1 MSEHITIPDSS
12 PKANQMSTHSLPMAS
27 TVVDSILF
35 RDAFGT
41 QKMRSIF
48 SDGALIQR
56 YIDVEVALARA
67 QAQCGVIPV
76 EAAQE
81 IARAAKIERIDFEHM
96 REETDIVG
104 YPILPLVHQLA
115 AMCGEAG
122 RYVHWG
128 ATTQDIMDT
137 AVVLQVCDALDSLE
151 ADIRELRGILASLAT
166 KHRDTP
172 MAGRTHLQQ
181 ALPVTFG
188 YKVAVWLAMFDRH
201 QQRLSELRPRVAVV
215 EFAGAAGT
223 LASLG
228 DRGFEVQTAMAEELK
243 LGVPAT
249 TWHVARDGFAEAVNL
264 LALITGSLGK
274 IALDI
279 MLMAS
284 TEFAEVYEPFV
295 KGRGASSTM
304 PQKRNPISSE
314 LMLAASKAVRQH
326 AGLMV
331 DAMVQDF
338 ERATGPWHAEW
349 IAIPESFIL
358 TSGALHQAKFALG
371 GLIVDE
377 ARMAHNLGI
386 TRGLIVAEAVM
397 MGMAPHI
404 GRQKAHDLVYDAC
417 RTVNEKGGTLA
428 EALAALPEVT
438 EHFDLPTIDRL
449 TDPRNYLGLAPQMV
463 DRAVAMSARMPVT

>member
-1 MSEHITIPDSS
+1 
-12 PKANQMSTHSLPMAS
+12 MSTSIPMAC
-27 TVVDSILF
+27 TVVDSILY

-41 QKMRSIF
+41 PAMRAVF
-48 SDGALIQR
+48 SDHALIQR
-56 YIDVEVALARA
+56 YIDAEVALAKAEARV
-67 QAQCGVIPV
+67 GVIPA
-76 EAAQE
+76 EAAE
-81 IARAAKIERIDFEHM
+81 VIARESTIDGIDFDRM
-96 REETDIVG
+96 RAETDIVG
-104 YPILPLVHQLA
+104 YPILPLVHQLVE
-115 AMCGEAG
+115 MCGDAG

-137 AVVLQVCDALDSLE
+137 AVALQMRDALDIID
-151 ADIRELRGILASLAT
+151 ADIRELRSILADLAV

-188 YKVAVWLAMFDRH
+188 YKVAIWLAMFDRH
-201 QQRLSELRPRVAVV
+201 QQRLAELRPRVTLV

-228 DRGFEVQTAMAEELK
+228 TKGFEVQEAMAEELG

-249 TWHVARDGFAEAVNL
+249 TWHVARDGFAEAVNM

-279 MLMAS
+279 MIMAS

-358 TSGALHQAKFALG
+358 AAGALHQAKFALG
-371 GLIVDE
+371 GLIVDAE
-377 ARMAHNLGI
+377 QMKRNLGL
-386 TRGLIVAEAVM
+386 TKGLIVAEAVM
-397 MGMAPHI
+397 MNMAPHI
-404 GRQKAHDLVYDAC
+404 GRQQAHDIVYDAC
-417 RTVNEKGGTLA
+417 RAVNDQGGTLA
-428 EALAALPEVT
+428 DALAALPAVT
-438 EHFDLPTIDRL
+438 EHFDRAAIDRM
-449 TDPRNYLGLAPQMV
+449 TDPANYLGLAPDMV
-463 DRAVAMSARMPVT
+463 DRAVELSKVI

>member
-1 MSEHITIPDSS
+1 MTS
-12 PKANQMSTHSLPMAS
+12 PALPLSS

-41 QKMRSIF
+41 QKMRDIF

-56 YIDVEVALARA
+56 YIDAEIALAKAEARV
-67 QAQCGVIPV
+67 GIIPAD
-76 EAAQE
+76 AAE
-81 IARAAKIERIDFEHM
+81 VIARESRIERIDFDHM
-96 REETDIVG
+96 RHETDIVG
-104 YPILPLVHQLA
+104 YPILPLVHQLVE
-115 AMCGEAG
+115 MCGEAG

-137 AVVLQVCDALDSLE
+137 AVALQVRDAIDSV
-151 ADIRELRGILASLAT
+151 ADDIRDLRGILRDLAK

-188 YKVAVWLAMFDRH
+188 YKVAIWLAMFDRH
-201 QQRLSELRPRVAVV
+201 QQRLAELRPRVAVV

-223 LASLG
+223 LASIG
-228 DRGFEVQTAMAEELK
+228 EAGFAVQKAMAEELG

-264 LALITGSLGK
+264 LALVTGSLGK

-279 MLMAS
+279 MIMAS

-358 TSGALHQAKFALG
+358 SSGALHQAKFALG

-377 ARMAHNLGI
+377 ARMKHNLGI
-386 TRGLIVAEAVM
+386 TKGLIVAEAVM

-404 GRQKAHDLVYDAC
+404 GRQQAHDVVYDAC
-417 RTVNEKGGTLA
+417 RTVNDKGGTLA
-428 EALAALPEVT
+428 EALSALPAVT
-438 EHFDLPTIDRL
+438 AHFDRATIDRL
-449 TDPRNYLGLAPQMV
+449 TDPANYLGLAPAMV
-463 DRAVAMSARMPVT
+463 DRALALSVEVSA